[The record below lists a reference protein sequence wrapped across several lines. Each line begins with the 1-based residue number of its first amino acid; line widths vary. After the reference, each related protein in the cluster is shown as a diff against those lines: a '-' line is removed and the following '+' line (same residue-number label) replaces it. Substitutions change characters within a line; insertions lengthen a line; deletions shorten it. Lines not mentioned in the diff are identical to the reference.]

1 MEDAGFHEMLTTSAS
16 GVVGATQLPLTV
28 SLRNN
33 PASHSDPDVF
43 TFEIW
48 FREELELRFR
58 TLKSHAFT
66 MTGGTVKKT
75 TRHVKGNNL
84 SRTITTR
91 PGSNAAVISPSLP
104 FTNAAGCSMGL

>member
-1 MEDAGFHEMLTTSAS
+1 MEDADFHEMLTTSAS

-43 TFEIW
+43 TFEVW
-48 FREELELRFR
+48 FRGELELRFR

-66 MTGGTVKKT
+66 MTGGTVKKA
-75 TRHVKGNNL
+75 TRRVKRSNL
-84 SRTITTR
+84 SWTITTK
-91 PGSNAAVISPSLP
+91 PGSNAAPACP
-104 FTNAAGCSMGL
+104 A